1 MSSNKGWKD
10 ILREM
15 LMSENP
21 RKTFEDNA
29 TAVTAMA
36 VCLGINRDS
45 FIRACGMSFD
55 QMDEAVRDV
64 LRSNQAEVV
73 STGVTKQL
81 GIEETDGEDGVK
93 LIHTLELTEQEM
105 RQLELEIEEYEATI
119 DTNTTA
125 ETGTKKERLL
135 N

>member
-1 MSSNKGWKD
+1 MSSNKSWKD
-10 ILREM
+10 LLREM

-21 RKTFEDNA
+21 RKTFEDTA

-36 VCLGINRDS
+36 VCLGITRDS
-45 FIRACGMSFD
+45 FIQACGMSFD
-55 QMDEAVRDV
+55 QMDEA
-64 LRSNQAEVV
+64 LKEA
-73 STGVTKQL
+73 TKQL
-81 GIEETDGEDGVK
+81 RTDDREDGEDGEDGVK
-93 LIHTLELTEQEM
+93 LIHTRELTEQEM
-105 RQLELEIEEYEATI
+105 RQLELEIEECEATI

>member
-55 QMDEAVRDV
+55 QMDEA
-64 LRSNQAEVV
+64 LKEA
-73 STGVTKQL
+73 TKQL
-81 GIEETDGEDGVK
+81 RTDGEDGEDGEDGVR
-93 LIHTLELTEQEM
+93 LIHTRELTEQEM
-105 RQLELEIEEYEATI
+105 RQLEREIEEYEATI

-125 ETGTKKERLL
+125 ETGPKKGGLL

>member
-21 RKTFEDNA
+21 RKTFEDTA

-55 QMDEAVRDV
+55 QMDEA
-64 LRSNQAEVV
+64 LKEA
-73 STGVTKQL
+73 TKQL
-81 GIEETDGEDGVK
+81 RTDGEDGEDGEDGVK

-105 RQLELEIEEYEATI
+105 RQLEREIEECEATI

-125 ETGTKKERLL
+125 ETGPKKERLL

>member
-10 ILREM
+10 LLREM

-55 QMDEAVRDV
+55 QMDEA
-64 LRSNQAEVV
+64 LKEA
-73 STGVTKQL
+73 TKQL
-81 GIEETDGEDGVK
+81 RTDGEDGEDGEDGVR
-93 LIHTLELTEQEM
+93 LIHTRELTEQEM